1 MQAGSERGTRV
12 RQLCLPFRSLLNAHN
27 VRVRWEIEQGLI
39 AVVIFLFLFL
49 LVFFLFVFTI
59 IYDIVLL
66 ALTSC

>member
-27 VRVRWEIEQGLI
+27 VRVRREIEQGLI
-39 AVVIFLFLFL
+39 AVVIFLFL